1 MDTIIF
7 NLPLIEWIGY
17 LASLLILIS
26 LMLSSILKLRLVNLI
41 GAAIFSFYG
50 FFIGSLPVGI
60 MNFVIAITNIY
71 YLYHLYSHKERFDI
85 IEVKSD
91 SAYLQKF
98 IDHYHGDILKFFP
111 DFSNLE
117 DSDIILLVFRDL
129 KPAGAFIGISR
140 DEKELEIKL
149 DYVTPQYRDC
159 KLGSYI
165 YNKFSDFFKQKGYKV
180 LTCHTNINTHQ
191 KYLKKMGFASE
202 GKNTFSFKL

>member
-1 MDTIIF
+1 MDTLIF

-17 LASLLILIS
+17 IASLLVLIS

-41 GAAIFSFYG
+41 GAVIFSFYG

-60 MNFVIAITNIY
+60 MNLVISMANIY

-91 SAYLQKF
+91 SAYLHKF
-98 IDHYHGDILKFFP
+98 IDHYHEDILKFFP

-117 DSDIILLVFRDL
+117 NSDIILLVFRDL
-129 KPAGAFIGISR
+129 KPAGAFIGVSK

-159 KLGSYI
+159 KLGRYI
-165 YNKFSDFFKQKGYKV
+165 YTKFSDFFKDKGYKL
-180 LTCHTNINTHQ
+180 LTCQTNIKTHQ